1 MPRLPIDTFHLIKR
15 LQEAGF
21 SPAQA
26 EAQVEVLL
34 QLYALQET
42 AKKKDVIKLRFLVKR
57 DIALTQAKLQE
68 VEAKLR
74 AEIEKVRADVR
85 EIESRLRV
93 EIEKVHAEVR
103 ETEARL
109 RVELEKVRAEVENNR
124 LEVEK
129 LRLTLQET
137 EKRFLLHLNETEAR
151 LRTDILRAQVR
162 VIMWVAGLI
171 AAQIPIFYLLKSLL
185 PF

>member
-1 MPRLPIDTFHLIKR
+1 MLRLPIDTFHLIKR

-21 SPAQA
+21 SPQQA

-34 QLYALQET
+34 EIYALRET
-42 AKKKDVIKLRFLVKR
+42 ASKNDVRKLRFLVKR
-57 DIALTQAKLQE
+57 DIALT
-68 VEAKLR
+68 EAKLR
-74 AEIEKVRADVR
+74 AEIQELEAKLRADTEKVR
-85 EIESRLRV
+85 
-93 EIEKVHAEVR
+93 AEVR

-109 RVELEKVRAEVENNR
+109 RIEIEKVRAEVEKLRADVEKVRSEVENNR

-129 LRLTLQET
+129 LKLSLQES

-151 LRTDILRAQVR
+151 LRADILRAQVR
-162 VIMWVAGLI
+162 VIGWVAGLI
-171 AAQIPIFYLLKSLL
+171 AAQIPIFYLLKRFL